1 MICSHQLAAQSCVT
15 QQFHRR
21 STDTLLH
28 KELHDASGQQQ
39 QPQQQA
45 DGKAKEG
52 LSQRHAQSISGGSR
66 GGEASLLR
74 HRPGSIEAAEAALVA
89 REESMQRPPQL
100 LQQPNKVAPEA
111 LERAAG
117 RKQEAPR
124 QEVHVPAKRYR
135 AGTIEAA
142 EAELDGY

>member
-89 REESMQRPPQL
+89 HEESMQRPPQL
-100 LQQPNKVAPEA
+100 LQQPNKRLHLRRWSVL
-111 LERAAG
+111 LEESRRLHG
-117 RKQEAPR
+117 RRCTCQLRGTELARLKQLR
-124 QEVHVPAKRYR
+124 RN
-135 AGTIEAA
+135 
-142 EAELDGY
+142 